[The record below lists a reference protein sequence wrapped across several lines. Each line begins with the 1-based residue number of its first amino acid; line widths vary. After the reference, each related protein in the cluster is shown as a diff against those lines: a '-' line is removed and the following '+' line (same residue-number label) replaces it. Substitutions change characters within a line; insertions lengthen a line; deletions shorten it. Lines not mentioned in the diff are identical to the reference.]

1 MGVVLHCTDNF
12 NRLLSRSIKKG
23 VHGQTPFTPE
33 TKKKRQL
40 VLKTVYFYPKK
51 YILKSK
57 NIYLSHFYVNQV
69 FSKDAII

>member
-33 TKKKRQL
+33 TKKKTASPKNSL
-40 VLKTVYFYPKK
+40 FLPKK
-51 YILKSK
+51 VHFKVK
-57 NIYLSHFYVNQV
+57 KYLFVSLLC
-69 FSKDAII
+69 